1 MPVPPEAVWDVLADP
16 GNYGYWVVGSKVIRD
31 ADPDWPAPGSK
42 FHHTVGFG
50 PFKVSDHSEA
60 VETQRPALFRLRA
73 KGRPTGTAMVTLEML
88 PRDGGTLVR
97 MKENPDGAVALLSFN
112 PLVQLFVRGRNTESL
127 MRLEELALREAARKD
142 PGRRAPRKRRQAP
155 SSV

>member
-50 PFKVSDHSEA
+50 PFKVSDHTEA
-60 VETQRPALFRLRA
+60 IETERPHLFRLRA
-73 KGRPTGTAMVTLEML
+73 KGRPAGTAMVTLKMV
-88 PRDGGTLVR
+88 PKDGGTLVK
-97 MKENPDGAVALLSFN
+97 MSENPDGVFALMAFN
-112 PLVQLFVRGRNTESL
+112 PLVQLFTLGRNTESL
-127 MRLEELALREAARKD
+127 MRLEELALRKAGKQGGANRR
-142 PGRRAPRKRRQAP
+142 PGKRAQAP
-155 SSV
+155 SSA

>member
-60 VETQRPALFRLRA
+60 IETERPHLFRLRA
-73 KGRPTGTAMVTLEML
+73 KGRPAGTATVTLQMI
-88 PRDGGTLVR
+88 PKDGGTLVK
-97 MKENPDGAVALLSFN
+97 MSENPDGAFSLLAFN
-112 PLVQLFVRGRNTESL
+112 PLLQLFTLGRNTESL
-127 MRLEELALREAARKD
+127 ARLEELAIRKAGPDGARNGGSR
-142 PGRRAPRKRRQAP
+142 GRAQAP
-155 SSV
+155 SSA